1 MKTASKPRKFRSQGL
16 PSARGE
22 CVVLDDGE
30 RVVDAAF
37 DVFDG
42 GQSSAEIKK
51 FARWLSRA
59 ASWASKGSKP

>member
-1 MKTASKPRKFRSQGL
+1 MKTASKPRKFQPRGL

-37 DVFDG
+37 EVFDG
-42 GQSSAEIKK
+42 GESAAEIKK

-59 ASWASKGSKP
+59 AAWAAKGKA